1 MSERRAK
8 QKRKTSLGPDIAHKS
23 LRNGKA
29 KSKPN
34 IFHKYDAQVSQETF
48 LEEDFEYVE
57 SGVLEPEKEFI
68 NKDTPN
74 DETQEIIEELND
86 YEPDEIDTDD
96 DGNLDFDE
104 SGSIFDPYDTK
115 PLRKIQ
121 PDVIL
126 EEVYPYNDSG
136 FSVTIDI
143 FIPSKR
149 RMFGRCASTK
159 GQKEYEIRTEALEKI
174 GNMLAKKDRDFL
186 LNNVYNPSLI
196 TQKKQKEVARSIGKD
211 ETWITRLKQ
220 SCIIQTPRWGMQPLS
235 IFFPEEIPSGVE
247 DYSRQIIDQIDK
259 ENPFMPLSIK
269 ELAGL
274 VSDTEVDYKALTI
287 NAGSK
292 LRRVLEKLSIPPP
305 KERMKLA
312 EILME
317 AINIHKDNNNFEII
331 EIAKGADKKKISK
344 LLIRY
349 NSFSEKLIQKLK
361 SRKVSL

>member
-8 QKRKTSLGPDIAHKS
+8 PQRKTSLNHDIAHKS
-23 LRNGKA
+23 LRKGKA

-48 LEEDFEYVE
+48 LEEDFEYAD
-57 SGVLEPEKEFI
+57 SDVLEPEEELLSE
-68 NKDTPN
+68 DTPN
-74 DETQEIIEELND
+74 DEIQEIKEKLND
-86 YEPDEIDTDD
+86 YDPDEIDTDD
-96 DGNLDFDE
+96 DRNLDPDE
-104 SGSIFDPYDTK
+104 RGSIFDSYETK
-115 PLRKIQ
+115 ALRKIQ
-121 PDVIL
+121 PDIIL
-126 EEVYPYNDSG
+126 EEVLPYNDSG
-136 FSVTIDI
+136 SSVTIDI
-143 FIPSKR
+143 FIPSKKRLYTR
-149 RMFGRCASTK
+149 RTSTK

-174 GNMLAKKDRDFL
+174 GNLLANKDRDFL
-186 LNNVYNPSLI
+186 LNNIYNPSLI

-235 IFFPEEIPSGVE
+235 IFFPEEISSGVE
-247 DYSRQIIDQIDK
+247 DYSRHIIDQIDN
-259 ENPFMPLSIK
+259 EDPFKPLPIK

-274 VSDTEVDYKALTI
+274 VSVNEVDYKELTT

-305 KERMKLA
+305 KERLKLA
-312 EILME
+312 ESLME
-317 AINIHKDNNNFEII
+317 AISVHTDKINSEII
-331 EIAKGADKKKISK
+331 EIIKGADKKKLSK

-361 SRKVSL
+361 SRKVSS